1 MTTIPL
7 RVCIIAITIYKGQGI
22 SVGPSE
28 EFERIV
34 VVQAPINSSI
44 SVTGQHELVQFSR
57 AKDLKYIAV
66 GNKPEEL
73 VTDKLLK
80 IGKNKGN
87 EKRKEFVP
95 CLRSKE
101 EDTLHFIQE
110 EISILGANGQG
121 NGTYEDGCEFLL
133 NWYRSTF
140 LID

>member
-1 MTTIPL
+1 
-7 RVCIIAITIYKGQGI
+7 
-22 SVGPSE
+22 
-28 EFERIV
+28 
-34 VVQAPINSSI
+34 
-44 SVTGQHELVQFSR
+44 
-57 AKDLKYIAV
+57 LKYIAV

-87 EKRKEFVP
+87 EKRKEFVQY
-95 CLRSKE
+95 LRSKE

-110 EISILGANGQG
+110 EISKLGANGQG

-140 LID
+140 FN